1 MKGFF
6 SLFIQ
11 NSTNFAFI
19 MKKTWDKNEVNF
31 YCFKA
36 TRNFRGQEEQ
46 TRKNFTRSFPHSI
59 HKDFLPLFPF
69 PLYTKI
75 IPRWKEWREGKFMKQ
90 FHHERTSQEKSG
102 EASMWTRGRKFY
114 YIHFFS
120 VFMWQASNR
129 AKLPFDEA
137 LKGKTNWKTFF
148 RTLLATGLVFFGWGG
163 WNWRNV
169 LWKLNVFCIC
179 ERSLLHEGVLEGWV
193 TNIRFMFWEIVRN
206 LHTHTR
212 VSSSE
217 SR

>member
-1 MKGFF
+1 MEKVKGRKIYETI
-6 SLFIQ
+6 SPR
-11 NSTNFAFI
+11 A
-19 MKKTWDKNEVNF
+19 NES
-31 YCFKA
+31 
-36 TRNFRGQEEQ
+36 R
-46 TRKNFTRSFPHSI
+46 
-59 HKDFLPLFPF
+59 
-69 PLYTKI
+69 
-75 IPRWKEWREGKFMKQ
+75 
-90 FHHERTSQEKSG
+90 KSG

-169 LWKLNVFCIC
+169 LRKFLHLWKELIAWG
-179 ERSLLHEGVLEGWV
+179 RSRESQGWV

-206 LHTHTR
+206 LHTHTSLVFR
-212 VSSSE
+212 ITLGE
-217 SR
+217 RIIL